1 MRTCVIC
8 NTRSPKME
16 LTRIVATPSGQVALD
31 PTGKMAGR
39 GAYVC
44 KDQSQHKT
52 GIERGRVEHALRA
65 EATEAGWAKL
75 LSQLDFAG
83 PAEGKSTA
91 SVDVRQRLIG

>member
-52 GIERGRVEHALRA
+52 GIERRRVEHALRA

-83 PAEGKSTA
+83 PAEGKRRCPTE
-91 SVDVRQRLIG
+91 VNRVIHG